1 MSLMDNAVWLAAGLA
16 AGILLGMW
24 AGRGRSRRD
33 HGSSTSR
40 AQERAPAQG
49 LDDRMLRQVRDD
61 VRNAMDKQADHMRET
76 RTRWDAGIQRLEG
89 KIDELARRSA
99 AARASAPPAPG
110 SPGRAIR
117 AAEYALPAMTLD
129 AGGFGADSLRG
140 SSSTET
146 SWAAGPGDRP
156 VEIREGVLVASMS
169 LPPAAYV
176 APDGG
181 GRARVYLNP
190 DAPINEFALPKWEA
204 FFDLAGA
211 KPYAAYRTRRPA
223 EVRWDDVAARGEL
236 ISKGTAEAI

>member
-1 MSLMDNAVWLAAGLA
+1 MDNAVWLAAGLA

-24 AGRGRSRRD
+24 AARGRSSRDRGASIRRV
-33 HGSSTSR
+33 
-40 AQERAPAQG
+40 QEPAPAPAPG
-49 LDDRMLRQVRDD
+49 PDDRLLRQVRDE
-61 VRNAMDKQADHMRET
+61 VRIAMEKQADQMREARAT
-76 RTRWDAGIQRLEG
+76 WSTGIQRLEG
-89 KIDELARRSA
+89 KIDELSRRTA
-99 AARASAPPAPG
+99 AARAAAPPAAG
-110 SPGRAIR
+110 SSVRAIR
-117 AAEYALPAMTLD
+117 PAEDALPAVTHD

-140 SSSTET
+140 SSSPES

-204 FFDLAGA
+204 FFELADA
-211 KPYAAYRTRRPA
+211 RPYAAYRTRRPA
-223 EVRWDDVAARGEL
+223 EVRWDDAAARGEL